1 MDAIQNYCYF
11 ASCWDLCFLLS
22 STIVLT
28 LLTCLARKILHGS
41 FLWDGRGSQLWERSQ
56 AGPPRCTDLHSKTQ
70 QTELKSRGWPQAA
83 AEEKEDNASAKAF
96 LASQFRDLNEKE
108 RCISQRPP
116 PPQNSIRQLL
126 CNDMTCVLCE
136 QVAVEAKKLAYPRE
150 LCYWFFRLLKPSIP
164 LIFSMGF
171 SRLSG
176 IIHIDRKVPI
186 TKPVLRAQSCPLP
199 SSRRSLR
206 KKGERVVLTSNKVP
220 FQGAQ
225 STHPLATVIP
235 SAPPWMPPTAESGS
249 AQLGVPT
256 HLEVLESH
264 ILRKRLQHQWG
275 LPSLTQRSLC
285 RFLPAPPPSIAR
297 PDSPWCAQL
306 EENTLPV
313 TNQLTFIPLG
323 TKKLLENHLKRMIV
337 ERQWG
342 LPKRV
347 KESLRGFIPVSAPL
361 TKRPREGE
369 KAPLP
374 PELRRPKMKGP
385 PPEKASSPPE
395 RPAGCSE
402 RRPLEGLCEW
412 KQGMAGPLAKKA
424 LKIQL
429 DCLSHREITHQAEK
443 SSLPKVLPPGLKGVR
458 LRSQQLPFVE
468 HDILDRIQF
477 NIKHKQLAHRWGLP
491 TLYSKSVARLFHGTA
506 PPAPDPLLPAQA
518 TTVRFSAAETLFVAK
533 GIREKLEWHVKRK
546 RLQHAWGLPDLVQRS
561 LRKLLPAVPL
571 QCRQKP
577 GLRNVIVLPDQ
588 LSFLSK
594 ETTHKLN
601 RNVLKRV
608 VLQRWGLPSRVLQ
621 SLRLLYPEMG
631 FGSPGRNASKPHQAL
646 SDSIRGDFPGPLA
659 VSGDRRIRS
668 RRTAVAPH
676 KAPLPCPMLG
686 PEELEKMEH
695 HLAKKSV
702 EVQLGA
708 FPPLSRFSWRLVLLS
723 TKQLLP
729 RLICPGQKSLRLR
742 SGFLPFV
749 PPDDVVRLELSVRR
763 SHLASL
769 WGLGLRYVEAL
780 SGMVPKPRLVSLLP
794 RWTGIEFTEVHIIFL
809 PQPAKDALEVHIQKK
824 RLQHLWGVPALIR
837 RSLEAFMQ
845 GFPQLPSRQLTEVH
859 VSTMRQELSF
869 LPCSV
874 CSHLELH
881 VQKTKLHR
889 QWGLPRRV
897 LASLKCLCPEAGS
910 LALRQKV
917 ARAPFGLLHSGG
929 GSPPE
934 LWSVGTVSMG
944 PGTRKAE
951 RIVGDAT
958 PQPLPP
964 EWSVGTVSM
973 GPGTRKAERIVGDA
987 TPQPLPPEWWSVGT
1001 VSMGPGTR
1009 KAERIVGDATPQL
1022 LPPESWSVGT
1032 VSTGPGTKKAER
1044 MVRTAASQPLPSI
1057 LAAKDLE
1064 KVKLRL
1070 ARKCVEVQLGAL
1082 PAMVKL
1088 SWRRAALS
1096 SRQPLPQLILPGCRA
1111 LQPRRHFLTF
1121 ARREDVERM
1130 ELAVQHNHLISLW
1143 GLGVSYV
1150 EALGVMMPKPPLQ
1163 PPRRRTTAFRF
1174 LDMKTPFLQEQERE
1188 ALELHV
1194 KKKKIQ
1200 HMWGLPVLIQRS
1212 LLCFTHRT
1220 PSVHIC
1226 HKAKIA
1232 VHIEHLQPSF
1242 ISEGVCRSLELHIQ
1256 KMKLQRLWRLPGR
1269 VREAL
1274 KGFVPSSSLVIMGR
1288 DSRPQRSTL
1297 TTQNLLRFTEGL
1309 NFTEEMRGRDKP
1321 GADVRQRAED
1331 EEEVQ
1336 LEEPQVCGG
1345 ETSTEESTSGKGIS
1359 TGCSIGPVSISHEEK
1374 EMDVSWKFRKEDAA
1388 PYPASR
1394 VQLVTKESKAP
1405 LMAKKMTSAG
1415 NEPLR
1420 MMRPQSEGGG
1430 ERARQPQFL
1439 LKGDSMLPVPHKAI
1453 DKKLSLIGSILEKK
1467 LYLKHGLQAWLR
1479 NQERQKEKSIKR
1491 GLMEVVH
1498 AEEVWHKEDIQND
1511 SGTAY
1516 TTEEAVTVRLEE
1528 MQCGCIQAAASVL
1541 QAKKETL
1548 DLITAPTQEAQ
1559 LFQAGRMESFVA
1571 LAEAAVGSTSWK
1583 SSRLSHKGAE
1593 SSFENSGEGD
1603 EGNGRRLMRQ
1613 ERKLGIIS
1621 QEKLVVSKER
1631 RSSSKERR
1639 SSSKERRS
1647 SSKERRSSSKERRSS
1662 SKRLVSKERW
1672 SSSKR
1677 SSSKEW
1683 CSSRKFWRPS
1693 SKRSSSKVWR
1703 PSKRS
1708 SSKEQWSSSK
1718 EQQLSSKRSS
1728 SKERQLSSKRM
1739 SCKKQRWSRSSRSS
1753 SKERRSSSKE
1763 RWLSSKRLSSKEQ
1776 KWSSKR
1782 SSSKERRPSS
1792 KRSSSKEQCLSSK
1805 RPSSIERRSNSKQ
1818 STSIE
1823 WRSSSKDYRSR
1834 TSKVTSD
1841 SSVESISSA

>member
-56 AGPPRCTDLHSKTQ
+56 AGPPRCTDLHSRTQ
-70 QTELKSRGWPQAA
+70 QMMLYEALEIWGKTELESQGWLQADA
-83 AEEKEDNASAKAF
+83 GEREDHESAKAS
-96 LASQFRDLNEKE
+96 LASQSKGWVGQNESLCCSSSDVSEASFSSRTDYSSSSGQSNGSLQSWIDSGHQEVILQQEAFYEHSLQIESEVSSKSEGETGQEKQDIFPNGRKHLPSSCRGTTPGRHHGRRGRTGQRSILTSLGTQKLPRMTFPAMDTPFVPEAVRAALERHLVAKRVQHNIGLSRVLLRSIWSLMPLASVSISGKPVKGTAAVTRPHSLSFLSVDSKTRLEKQLKKMVHLKCWGLPRRVQEAVKHMDFHPRTPGSAHAIGKENQRTGKAQQQAKDMAFRSACACRSSLPEPGQH
-108 RCISQRPP
+108 SQK
-116 PPQNSIRQLL
+116 
-126 CNDMTCVLCE
+126 M
-136 QVAVEAKKLAYPRE
+136 AAAKA
-150 LCYWFFRLLKPSIP
+150 
-164 LIFSMGF
+164 
-171 SRLSG
+171 
-176 IIHIDRKVPI
+176 RKVAF
-186 TKPVLRAQSCPLP
+186 LQAQSCPPP
-199 SSRRSLR
+199 SSRQSLR
-206 KKGERVVLTSNKVP
+206 KKGERVVLMSNKVP

-285 RFLPAPPPSIAR
+285 RFLPAPPPSTAR

-306 EENTLPV
+306 KENTLPV

-369 KAPLP
+369 KAPLS

-385 PPEKASSPPE
+385 PPKKASSPPE

-402 RRPLEGLCEW
+402 RRPLQGLCEW

-429 DCLSHREITHQAEK
+429 DFLSHREITHQAEK

-491 TLYSKSVARLFHGTA
+491 TLYSKSVACLFHGTA
-506 PPAPDPLLPAQA
+506 PPAPDHLLPAEA
-518 TTVRFSAAETLFVAK
+518 TTVRFSAAETLFIAK

-561 LRKLLPAVPL
+561 LRQLLPAVPL

-621 SLRLLYPEMG
+621 SLRLLCPEMG

-646 SDSIRGDFPGPLA
+646 SDSIRGDFPGPSA

-676 KAPLPCPMLG
+676 RVPLPCPMLG

-729 RLICPGQKSLRLR
+729 RLICPSQRSLQLR

-749 PPDDVVRLELSVRR
+749 PPDDVVRLELSVCRR
-763 SHLASL
+763 HLASL
-769 WGLGLRYVEAL
+769 WELGLRYVEAL
-780 SGMVPKPRLVSLLP
+780 GGMVPKPRPVSLPP
-794 RWTGIEFTEVHIIFL
+794 RRTGIEFTEVHIIFL

-845 GFPQLPSRQLTEVH
+845 GFPQLPSRQSTEVH

-973 GPGTRKAERIVGDA
+973 GPGTRKAKRIVGDA
-987 TPQPLPPEWWSVGT
+987 TPQP
-1001 VSMGPGTR
+1001 
-1009 KAERIVGDATPQL
+1009 

-1096 SRQPLPQLILPGCRA
+1096 SRQPLPQLILPGRRA

-1174 LDMKTPFLQEQERE
+1174 LDMKTPFLREQERE

-1226 HKAKIA
+1226 HKAKI
-1232 VHIEHLQPSF
+1232 VVRIEHLQPSF
-1242 ISEGVCRSLELHIQ
+1242 ISEGICRSLELHIQ

-1288 DSRPQRSTL
+1288 DSRPQRSIL

-1336 LEEPQVCGG
+1336 LEESQVCGG

-1394 VQLVTKESKAP
+1394 VQLVTMESKAP
-1405 LMAKKMTSAG
+1405 LTAKKMTSAG

-1420 MMRPQSEGGG
+1420 MMRSQSEGGG
-1430 ERARQPQFL
+1430 ERVRQPQFL

-1479 NQERQKEKSIKR
+1479 NQER
-1491 GLMEVVH
+1491 
-1498 AEEVWHKEDIQND
+1498 
-1511 SGTAY
+1511 
-1516 TTEEAVTVRLEE
+1516 
-1528 MQCGCIQAAASVL
+1528 
-1541 QAKKETL
+1541 
-1548 DLITAPTQEAQ
+1548 
-1559 LFQAGRMESFVA
+1559 
-1571 LAEAAVGSTSWK
+1571 
-1583 SSRLSHKGAE
+1583 
-1593 SSFENSGEGD
+1593 
-1603 EGNGRRLMRQ
+1603 
-1613 ERKLGIIS
+1613 ERKLGTIS

-1662 SKRLVSKERW
+1662 SKER
-1672 SSSKR
+1672 
-1677 SSSKEW
+1677 
-1683 CSSRKFWRPS
+1683 
-1693 SKRSSSKVWR
+1693 
-1703 PSKRS
+1703 
-1708 SSKEQWSSSK
+1708 
-1718 EQQLSSKRSS
+1718 
-1728 SKERQLSSKRM
+1728 
-1739 SCKKQRWSRSSRSS
+1739 RSS

-1763 RWLSSKRLSSKEQ
+1763 R
-1776 KWSSKR
+1776 R
-1782 SSSKERRPSS
+1782 SSSKERRSS
-1792 KRSSSKEQCLSSK
+1792 SKERRSSSKERRSSSKERRSSSKERRSSSKERRSSSKERRSSSKERRSSSKERRLIRKRSSSKDDRSSTSK
-1805 RPSSIERRSNSKQ
+1805 RSSRSKRRTTARNQTPRPSGITYQ
-1818 STSIE
+1818 SPQLC
-1823 WRSSSKDYRSR
+1823 RL
-1834 TSKVTSD
+1834 
-1841 SSVESISSA
+1841 